1 MSKVFMDY
9 KACMADENNVQ
20 DILTLPYFKAYLG
33 GLDIITNEEKNIKK
47 PGSFEVHD
55 QFISE
60 LGIQFLT
67 NAFENF
73 LKVNGDNLN
82 VDSEQKAQELVLKFL
97 QENGIVFFY
106 DPDVSVETEKFDDLL
121 TYFVTLHPEL
131 SSLWFRINL
140 MRRMMHWV
148 YKLTVWQ

>member
-1 MSKVFMDY
+1 MDY

-82 VDSEQKAQELVLKFL
+82 VYSE

-121 TYFVTLHPEL
+121 TYFVTLREVFDL
-131 SSLWFRINL
+131 KSSE
-140 MRRMMHWV
+140 
-148 YKLTVWQ
+148 